1 MTYSVGIRIP
11 HGGGVLFPFQKRKF
25 DMPSGGAR
33 IGAGRKA
40 GVKLPKIRKINVDEI
55 MNAVGTG
62 PDKLPLPFL
71 LAMMHAPEETG
82 IKLSERIQCAIA
94 AAPYC
99 HAKLASKDEKTD
111 TRSTM
116 QTQSDL
122 ASALRDLARI
132 ARLRESAPI
141 IEGDIL
147 EPATAPDKMSASDQ
161 APDKMSAQ
169 SVGPDKMS
177 AHTEGLEGEILG
189 VDDEGGEARE

>member
-1 MTYSVGIRIP
+1 
-11 HGGGVLFPFQKRKF
+11 
-25 DMPSGGAR
+25 MPSGGAR
-33 IGAGRKA
+33 AGAGRKP

-62 PDKLPLPFL
+62 PDKMPLPFL
-71 LAMMHAPEETG
+71 LAMMHAPEDTG

-99 HAKLASKDEKTD
+99 HAKLASKDQKDES
-111 TRSTM
+111 RSTL

-147 EPATAPDKMSASDQ
+147 EPATAPDKMSA
-161 APDKMSAQ
+161 Q
-169 SVGPDKMS
+169 SVGPDIMSAGQNVLAPDRMS
-177 AHTEGLEGEILG
+177 AHTEALEGEILEG
-189 VDDEGGEARE
+189 DDEGGEERE